1 MFRSIVEDEDL
12 FPVFVSIGY
21 DVYGLSEPLYW
32 TDNMTI
38 FPDGRIEH
46 EDDLEDMIN
55 ELRTEKRN
63 SSQRRTSGMG
73 EDESSSDTRKGD
85 FIDENEELD
94 FSESVVGEKVLQFC
108 EKTRLS
114 MDLVNFINLG
124 LVGLLDTIDPSIVKE
139 STLIDA
145 AIDTGRF
152 AAKQIE
158 KSYDF
163 SEDVTD
169 SVTDTELFDVIVA
182 EYPESMTAMTKQVL
196 GISLERKE
204 LKEGLGSAYSFIQN
218 YNPSLPDTVKT
229 IRSMTGLRGED
240 LARASIRLKCGK
252 IMYNT
257 LPEAAVLSALS
268 FRDGYK

>member
-32 TDNMTI
+32 TDGMTI

-46 EDDLEDMIN
+46 EDDLEDMLN
-55 ELRTEKRN
+55 ELRRSKSAERR
-63 SSQRRTSGMG
+63 SS
-73 EDESSSDTRKGD
+73 ESSGYGNDDEGTMGRGD
-85 FIDENEELD
+85 FIDSDEDLD
-94 FSESVVGEKVLQFC
+94 FSESIVGEKVLEFC
-108 EKTRLS
+108 EENRLAL
-114 MDLVNFINLG
+114 DLVNFINLG
-124 LVGLLDTIDPSIVKE
+124 LVGLLDTIDPEIVKE

-169 SVTDTELFDVIVA
+169 SVTDMELFDAVVA
-182 EYPESMTAMTKQVL
+182 EYPQSMTALTKQVL
-196 GISLERKE
+196 GIPLERKE
-204 LKEGLGSAYSFIQN
+204 LKEGLGSAYSFIN
-218 YNPSLPDTVKT
+218 TYNPSLPDTVKT

>member
-32 TDNMTI
+32 TDGMTI
-38 FPDGRIEH
+38 HPDGTIDH
-46 EDDLEDMIN
+46 EDDLEDMLN
-55 ELRTEKRN
+55 ELRRSKKTEGR
-63 SSQRRTSGMG
+63 SSGNAGYRDDDEGTMG
-73 EDESSSDTRKGD
+73 GD
-85 FIDENEELD
+85 FFDRDEDLD
-94 FSESVVGEKVLQFC
+94 FSESIVGKKVLEFC
-108 EKTRLS
+108 EENRLA

-124 LVGLLDTIDPSIVKE
+124 LVGLLDTIDPESVTE

-152 AAKQIE
+152 AAKQVE
-158 KSYDF
+158 KSYNF

-169 SVTDTELFDVIVA
+169 SVTDIELFDSIVA
-182 EYPESMTAMTKQVL
+182 DYPEAMVPLTKNTL
-196 GISLERKE
+196 GLSLSRGE
-204 LKEGLGSAYSFIQN
+204 LKSSLASSYSFIKT
-218 YNPSLPDTVKT
+218 YETSLPDTVKA
-229 IRSMTGLRGED
+229 IKSMTGLHGED